1 MGRILLGTGEYA
13 VTPYYF
19 ENLGLK
25 VYSAEELCYVLKENA
40 FLLDREIIN
49 KRLVRW
55 VEEELKLPELAGSL
69 YPLLHKKTPAGAFAG
84 VILRYTGFYDEETV
98 ERAEEIYETGA
109 NLNVYEKLKSRV
121 DYLVQNGKYT
131 AAILEYE
138 VLLGKLPAEERELT
152 SKIIHN
158 MGVALCSLFLFEE
171 AAKQF
176 LKSYELWQDKETLV
190 EYLAAMRLS
199 MKEEDYIS
207 FAAGHPEYY
216 EETLTLEKRV
226 EELMAAWEESE
237 QKRYL
242 DRRLL
247 RKVQGD
253 SAGYYAETDKRLYE
267 LKNEYRESVG
277 S

>member
-1 MGRILLGTGEYA
+1 MGRILLGTGKYA
-13 VTPYYF
+13 ATPYYF

-25 VYSAEELCYVLKENA
+25 VYSAEELSYVLKENA

-55 VEEELKLPELAGSL
+55 IEEELALSELADAL

-84 VILRYTGFYDEETV
+84 VILRYTGFYDEEIV
-98 ERAEEIYETGA
+98 ERAEEIYATGA

-121 DYLVQNGKYT
+121 DYLVQNGRYT

-138 VLLGKLPAEERELT
+138 VLLRKLPEEEKELT

-158 MGVALCSLFLFEE
+158 MGVALCGLFLFEE

-176 LKSYELWQDKETLV
+176 LKSYELWRDRETLV
-190 EYLAAMRLS
+190 EYLAALRLS
-199 MKEEDYIS
+199 MKEEDYIA

-226 EELMAAWEESE
+226 EELLKAWEESE
-237 QKRYL
+237 QKRSL

-267 LKNEYRESVG
+267 LKNEYRENVG

>member
-13 VTPYYF
+13 ATPYYF

-55 VEEELKLPELAGSL
+55 VEEELKLPELAGEL
-69 YPLLHKKTPAGAFAG
+69 YPLLHKKTPAGTFAG

-138 VLLGKLPAEERELT
+138 VLLGKLPVEERELS

-158 MGVALCSLFLFEE
+158 MGVALCGLFLFEE

-176 LKSYELWQDKETLV
+176 LKSYELWQNKETLV

>member
-13 VTPYYF
+13 ATPYYF
-19 ENLGLK
+19 ENLGLR
-25 VYSAEELCYVLKENA
+25 VYAAEELCYVLKENA

-49 KRLVRW
+49 KRLVKW
-55 VEEELKLPELAGSL
+55 IEEELKLPELAGEL
-69 YPLLHKKTPAGAFAG
+69 YPLLHKKTPVGAFAG

-98 ERAEEIYETGA
+98 EQAEAIYQTGA
-109 NLNVYEKLKSRV
+109 NLNAYEKLKARV
-121 DYLVQNGKYT
+121 DYLTQNGKYT
-131 AAILEYE
+131 AAVQEYE
-138 VLLGKLPAEERELT
+138 VLLSKLPEGEKELT

-158 MGVALCSLFLFEE
+158 MGVAMCGLFLFEE

-176 LKSYELWQDKETLV
+176 LKSYEIRQDKETLV

-216 EETLTLEKRV
+216 EETLMLEKRM
-226 EELMAAWEESE
+226 EELVTVWEESE
-237 QKRYL
+237 QKRAL

-247 RKVQGD
+247 RKVHGD
-253 SAGYYAETDKRLYE
+253 STGYYAETDRRLYE

-277 S
+277 G